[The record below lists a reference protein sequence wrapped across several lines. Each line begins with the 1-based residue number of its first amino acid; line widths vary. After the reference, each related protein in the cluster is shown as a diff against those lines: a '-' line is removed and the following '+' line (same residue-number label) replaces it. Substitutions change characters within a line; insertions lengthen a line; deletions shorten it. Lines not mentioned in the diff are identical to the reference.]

1 MPTAKGMLANH
12 LDIDLNEA
20 FQRLRHRARS
30 SRRLLADVAQDALN
44 NKGRDYTKA
53 GD

>member
-20 FQRLRHRARS
+20 FGGLRHRARS
-30 SRRLLADVAQDALN
+30 SRRLLSEVAAEAVIN
-44 NKGRDYTKA
+44 RGRDYTSA